1 LNRLGDEGDHWL
13 QGWQKEGVLEHI
25 LEAILSMLQRN
36 ELIDWSVAG
45 VDGSFSPGTGEV
57 MVVAHGFR
65 VRAR

>member
-1 LNRLGDEGDHWL
+1 M
-13 QGWQKEGVLEHI
+13 EHI